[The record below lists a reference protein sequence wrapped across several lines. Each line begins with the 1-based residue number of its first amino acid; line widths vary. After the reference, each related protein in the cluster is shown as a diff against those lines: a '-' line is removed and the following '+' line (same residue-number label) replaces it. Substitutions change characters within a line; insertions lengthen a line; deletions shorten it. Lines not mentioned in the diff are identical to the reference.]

1 MRYGGDNRSRLL
13 LVTLIVTSLFLITL
27 DLRGVSLV
35 TGLRHGTQS
44 VLGPF
49 QRAASSAF
57 GPIGSFFSEI
67 AHIGRTRAELKSL
80 ESQNSQLRSTLIDR
94 KNIESQIKQ
103 LKSVLNLAG
112 TGGYKIVSA
121 KVISQGTS
129 ASFSQSI
136 TIDIG
141 TNAHLTRD
149 MTVICGDGLVGV
161 VKEVY
166 PSTALVMLETDPS
179 FRVGVRIAGSQEI
192 GILSGQGTDRAI
204 LQLLDSQTTVKV
216 GDVLLA
222 RGSEGGRPFVPGVP
236 VGTVTSVPNSAGS
249 VSQLA
254 EVRYFTRLHTL
265 GIVAVVVSPPITDPR
280 DALVPAKPVP
290 TPIPTVTIYVT
301 PTPTPIPTI
310 TAKK

>member
-44 VLGPF
+44 VLGPV

-57 GPIGSFFSEI
+57 SPIGSFFSEI
-67 AHIGRTRAELKSL
+67 AHIGRTRTELKNL

-94 KNIESQIKQ
+94 KNIEAQIKQ

-129 ASFSQSI
+129 VSFSQSI
-136 TIDIG
+136 TIDVG
-141 TNAHLTRD
+141 ANAHLTRD
-149 MTVICGDGLVGV
+149 MTVLCGDGLVGV

-166 PSTALVMLETDPS
+166 ASTSLVMLESDPS
-179 FRVGVRIAGSQEI
+179 FHVGVRIAGSQEI

-204 LQLLDSQTTVKV
+204 LQLLNSQTTVKV

-222 RGSEGGRPFVPGVP
+222 RGSEGGKPFVPGVP
-236 VGTVTSVPNSAGS
+236 VGTVTSVPNSADS

-254 EVRYFTRLHTL
+254 EVQFFTNLHTL
-265 GIVAVVVSPPITDPR
+265 AIVAVVVSPPINDPR
-280 DALVPAKPVP
+280 DVLVPAKPIP
-290 TPIPTVTIYVT
+290 TPIPTVTIYLAPSPT
-301 PTPTPIPTI
+301 PSPTPT
-310 TAKK
+310 AKK